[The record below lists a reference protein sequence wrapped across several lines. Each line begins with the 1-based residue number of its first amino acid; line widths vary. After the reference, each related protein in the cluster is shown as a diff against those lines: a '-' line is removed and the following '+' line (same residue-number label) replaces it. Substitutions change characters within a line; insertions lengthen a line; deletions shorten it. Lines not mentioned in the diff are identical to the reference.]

1 MSWRTRRRTTISTA
15 ATTEDQQQAW
25 QWQWQWQS
33 INEALGKR
41 LSVMTTNS
49 NVRLLGSRPPSS
61 IFNLA
66 PSPVTKNDEKSYR
79 RECVNL
85 GDGCY
90 IVIIK

>member
-1 MSWRTRRRTTISTA
+1 MMTTSAI
-15 ATTEDQQQAW
+15 ATENQQQASR
-25 QWQWQWQS
+25 WQS
-33 INEALGKR
+33 TNEALGKR
-41 LSVMTTNS
+41 LSVLTGSSNS
-49 NVRLLGSRPPSS
+49 HPLGSRPPSS

-66 PSPVTKNDEKSYR
+66 PSAVSKRDENSYR